1 METYRQTSE
10 VFGDFGSLW
19 VRDVW
24 PLAWDDL
31 SWLADGDSIFAR
43 LPKTLSLN
51 ANLKGLQCGF
61 QKLDAAVV
69 TWEEGGVAGS
79 DCVLRNSGF
88 GKRHR
93 LPIEMATDE
102 ARDIRFKP
110 V

>member
-1 METYRQTSE
+1 MQE
-10 VFGDFGSLW
+10 
-19 VRDVW
+19 
-24 PLAWDDL
+24 DDL
-31 SWLADGDSIFAR
+31 SWLSDGESIFAR

-61 QKLDAAVV
+61 QKRAVAVV
-69 TWEEGGVAGS
+69 TREEEGVAGS

-88 GKRHR
+88 GKRHS

-110 V
+110 I